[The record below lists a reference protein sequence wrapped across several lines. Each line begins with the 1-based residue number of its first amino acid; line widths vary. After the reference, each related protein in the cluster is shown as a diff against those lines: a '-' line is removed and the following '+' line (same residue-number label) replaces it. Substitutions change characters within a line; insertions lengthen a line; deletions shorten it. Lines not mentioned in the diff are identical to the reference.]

1 MAETQL
7 LDESSLTKT
16 DWKKHWQLLCRR
28 RWFVALPAFA
38 IFVLVWVLAWS
49 LPAVY
54 RSETVILVEQ
64 QKVPEQYVV
73 SNVAADLQDRL
84 QNMTQQILSRT
95 RLLHI
100 IEDFDLYPKMRAH
113 ATPDDLVERMRKD
126 IQVELVQ
133 ASNRSGNLSAF
144 KIAYLSNNAAL
155 AQKVTAQLTSL
166 FINENLKARQE
177 QSEQTT
183 NFLTNQLADAGHG
196 LAEQEAK
203 VKEFKSHYLGQ
214 LPEQVQSNVQ
224 ILSGLQSRLQQ
235 ETDLLGKAKQQSV
248 YLETLKT
255 QWRSLEASLN
265 TGSSGGSVTSSQL
278 DQELVRLRAQLA
290 NLRSHY
296 TDRHPDVRKLKDQIA
311 KTEKMQ
317 QQIST
322 DNAGSGGATNGSDA
336 GAHPSNSQDMQA
348 LSSQMEVESQIKA
361 NTVEIQNRE
370 RAIQELQKQIEEYQ
384 GRLNMTP
391 VREQQLAGLTRDY
404 EQSRKNYE
412 QLLAK
417 RDQSEMATDLE
428 KRQEGEQFRVL
439 DPPNVPQ
446 KPYSPNRLKFNLLGL
461 VIGLFVGG
469 MALASAEVIDDR
481 VYSKEELADIVHA
494 PVLTEIPSLTTTS
507 EQIREQHF
515 GWLRTASLGGMV
527 ALILACFVTTYLFG

>member
-84 QNMTQQILSRT
+84 QSMTQQILSRT
-95 RLLHI
+95 RLLGI
-100 IEDFDLYPKMRAH
+100 IEEFNLYPKIRER

-133 ASNRSGNLSAF
+133 APNRSGNLTAF

-155 AQKVTAQLTSL
+155 AQKVTSELTSL
-166 FINENLKARQE
+166 FIGD
-177 QSEQTT
+177 SEKVRLDYSKRTT
-183 NFLTNQLADAGHG
+183 DFLATQLTDAGRG

-224 ILSGLQSRLQQ
+224 ILSGLQSRLEQ
-235 ETDLLGKAKQQSV
+235 ETDLLGKAKQQGV
-248 YLETLKT
+248 YLATLKS
-255 QWRSLEASLN
+255 QWGSVLANMN
-265 TGSSGGSVTSSQL
+265 TGSNSGGVTTSQL
-278 DQELVRLRAQLA
+278 DQELVHLRAQLA
-290 NLRSHY
+290 TLRSHY
-296 TDRHPDVRKLKDQIA
+296 TERHPDVRKLKDQIA
-311 KTEKMQ
+311 KTERMQ
-317 QQIST
+317 QQMAT
-322 DNAGSGGATNGSDA
+322 EKAGSEVATNGPDDVP
-336 GAHPSNSQDMQA
+336 HPASSQDMQA
-348 LSSQMEVESQIKA
+348 WSSQMEVESQIKA

-404 EQSRKNYE
+404 EQSQKNYE

-417 RDQSEMATDLE
+417 KAQSEMATDLE
-428 KRQEGEQFRVL
+428 KQQEGEQFRVL
-439 DPPNVPQ
+439 DPPNLPQ

-469 MALASAEVIDDR
+469 MALASAEIIDDR

-507 EQIREQHF
+507 EQVREQHF
-515 GWLRTASLGGMV
+515 GWLKTAGLGGMV

>member
-1 MAETQL
+1 MPETQL
-7 LDESSLTKT
+7 VDESSLTKT

-38 IFVLVWVLAWS
+38 IFVLVWVL
-49 LPAVY
+49 
-54 RSETVILVEQ
+54 LVEQ

-95 RLLHI
+95 RLLRI
-100 IEDFDLYPKMRAH
+100 IEDFDLYPKMRAS

-144 KIAYLSNNAAL
+144 KIAYLSHNAAL

-183 NFLTNQLADAGHG
+183 NFLTNQLADAGQG

-224 ILSGLQSRLQQ
+224 ILSGLQSQLQQ

-265 TGSSGGSVTSSQL
+265 AGGTGGGVTTSQL
-278 DQELVRLRAQLA
+278 DQELARLRAQLTD
-290 NLRSHY
+290 LRSHY

-317 QQIST
+317 QQMAATST
-322 DNAGSGGATNGSDA
+322 ASGGAPTNSDS
-336 GAHPSNSQDMQA
+336 GARPTNSQDMQA

-361 NTVEIQNRE
+361 NKVEIQNRE
-370 RAIQELQKQIEEYQ
+370 RTIQELQKRIEEYQ

-439 DPPNVPQ
+439 DPPNLPQ

-469 MALASAEVIDDR
+469 MAVAGAEVIDDR

-507 EQIREQHF
+507 EDIREQRF
-515 GWLRTASLGGMV
+515 GWLKTASLGGMV
-527 ALILACFVTTYLFG
+527 ALTLVCFVTTYLFG